1 MPPAVAHNWAQ
12 ETDPYLHGYWDFDW
26 LDGYLPLKGVDP
38 AHNGLL
44 VGKDG
49 AQQAPLTKAAT
60 GARYYVFN
68 LLAELDNPGE
78 FYLSRHGETAGEQAT
93 RASFFFSSPVL
104 HINISMKQCQLQSQD
119 GTWLRHNW

>member
-1 MPPAVAHNWAQ
+1 MPPVVAHNWAQ

-49 AQQAPLTKAAT
+49 AQQAPLAKAAT

-78 FYLSRHGETAGEQAT
+78 FYISRHGETTGAHTSLPPGLG
-93 RASFFFSSPVL
+93 SFESLF
-104 HINISMKQCQLQSQD
+104 
-119 GTWLRHNW
+119 GTVE